1 MSIKLDPNKLQ
12 KFMQNI
18 LVKVGMKNH
27 DANIV
32 SDSLVFANLR
42 GIDSHGVIRFPFYLK
57 RLIDGGTNIQ
67 PKIKIIYESAAS
79 ILLDGDNGMG
89 QVVGVYAVNLAIRK
103 SKENGFCFIG
113 VKGSSHF
120 GAAQYYT
127 NQIAKEN
134 LIGFSITSTGGVMV
148 PWGGSK
154 RMIGNNPFSI
164 AVPYLK
170 NKTLVLDI
178 SMSKVAGGKVRLAA
192 KDNIKIPLGWIVN
205 KNGEMTENPNDLGST
220 GALLPLGEYKGY
232 GMAFMIEILC
242 SALTGAAMLGSKPS
256 WIKDTK
262 TPLNMG
268 HCFAAMNIEMFMDIS
283 SFRDKVKWMIHKIK
297 STPLAKNFSEIL
309 VPGEKEWRIEEDR
322 KKHGIPI
329 SEEIW
334 LDLVNLANKYK
345 EILVHE

>member
-1 MSIKLDPNKLQ
+1 MK
-12 KFMQNI
+12 NI
-18 LVKVGMKNH
+18 LVKVGMNDH

-32 SDSLVFANLR
+32 SDSMVFANLR

-57 RLIDGGTNIQ
+57 RLVDGGTNIK
-67 PKIKIIYESAAS
+67 PKIKIICESAAT

-89 QVVGVYAVNLAIRK
+89 QVVGAYAANLAIRK
-103 SKENGFCFIG
+103 SKENGICYIG
-113 VKGSSHF
+113 VKGSSHY
-120 GAAQYYT
+120 GAAQYYSY
-127 NQIAKEN
+127 QIAKEN
-134 LIGFSITSTGGVMV
+134 CIGFSITSTGAVMA

-154 RMIGNNPFSI
+154 RIIGNNPLSI

-192 KDNIKIPLGWIVN
+192 KDNIKIPLGWIIN
-205 KNGEMTENPNDLGST
+205 ENGETTDNPNDLGTT

-242 SALTGAAMLGSKPS
+242 SALTGAAMLGEKPS

-268 HCFAAMNIEMFMDIS
+268 HGFAAINIDMFMDIDS
-283 SFRDKVKWMIHKIK
+283 VRDKIKWLIHEIK
-297 STPLAKNFSEIL
+297 STHLAKNFNEIF
-309 VPGEKEWRIEEDR
+309 VPGEKEWRIEEER
-322 KKHGIPI
+322 KKYGIPI
-329 SEEIW
+329 SNEVW
-334 LDLVNLANKYK
+334 LDLVNLANEYK